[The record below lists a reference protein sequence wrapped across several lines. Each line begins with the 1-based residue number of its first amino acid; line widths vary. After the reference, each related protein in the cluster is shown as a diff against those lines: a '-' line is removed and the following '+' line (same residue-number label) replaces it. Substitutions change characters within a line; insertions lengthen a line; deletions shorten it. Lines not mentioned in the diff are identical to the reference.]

1 MRTAHGLTSALC
13 ALMVL
18 FGSISLFCSKL
29 LLNPVYSP
37 DASGVLGQAELLCWN
52 Q

>member
-18 FGSISLFCSKL
+18 FGSIS
-29 LLNPVYSP
+29 PVLQQTLAESR
-37 DASGVLGQAELLCWN
+37 VLSRRFRRARHI
-52 Q
+52 